1 MAEHQ
6 HSSKNRGSPLVG
18 LWAVAV
24 AVFVVVAATACGK
37 SESQKQADQYADSL
51 CTSISNWQQ
60 ELNSIISTLTP
71 GAPQQVAR
79 EKLNQARTATAGLI
93 NEIRALPVPE
103 TSGATAAKQDVDQLV
118 SSAQSTVN
126 TIKAGVE
133 QLKSHGTGS
142 ANVAT
147 VAVPIGAQLTTLVAD
162 AKSTVTS
169 LEAVEGAFK
178 QAVKDSDACQALKQK

>member
-1 MAEHQ
+1 MSRLEHV
-6 HSSKNRGSPLVG
+6 SKSRVSPLVG
-18 LWAVAV
+18 LSAVAV
-24 AVFVVVAATACGK
+24 AVLVTVAATACGK

-51 CTSISNWQQ
+51 CTSISDWQG
-60 ELNSIISTLTP
+60 ELNSIIATLTP

-79 EKLNQARTATAGLI
+79 EKLNQAGTATVALI
-93 NEIRALPVPE
+93 NEIRGLPVPD

-126 TIKAGVE
+126 TVEAGVE
-133 QLKSHGTGS
+133 QLKTSGTGS

-147 VAVPIGAQLTTLVAD
+147 VVVPIGAQLTTLVAD

-169 LEAVEGAFK
+169 LEAVEDPFK
-178 QAVKDSDACQALKQK
+178 QAVKNSDACQALQQK